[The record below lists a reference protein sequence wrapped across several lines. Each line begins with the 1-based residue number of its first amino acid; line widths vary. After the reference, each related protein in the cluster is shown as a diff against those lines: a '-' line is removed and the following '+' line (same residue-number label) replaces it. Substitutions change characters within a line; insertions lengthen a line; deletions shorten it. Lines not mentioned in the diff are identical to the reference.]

1 MTLAGHILGNHTWWD
16 IPHLFAFGLVA
27 VVAGLTGVV
36 IGAVFLGT
44 RMVRAHSHGG
54 FRFIAAILH
63 RHRRLHIDEVKVAFD
78 PDLAEERNRRMSELR
93 VPGGGGDS
101 HPQSGGDGD

>member
-1 MTLAGHILGNHTWWD
+1 MTLAGHILAHHTWWD
-16 IPHLFAFGLVA
+16 GSHILAFA
-27 VVAGLTGVV
+27 VVAAISGLTGVML
-36 IGAVFLGT
+36 GAVFLGT

-63 RHRRLHIDEVKVAFD
+63 RHRRLHIDEVQVAFD

-93 VPGGGGDS
+93 VPGGGPDP